1 MSEGCRICTR
11 CSDSKPLECFATR
24 SDTGK
29 TRRQCKQCFLE
40 VGNTWRR
47 ANPDKIKPPVGE
59 AYIKKLESARRWRE
73 ANLAYDAARAQ
84 AYRTRKLNQMP
95 PWADAEVIF
104 QFYDNCPEGY
114 HVDHIVPLKGKT
126 VRGFHVIENLQYL
139 PARENIRKGN
149 RYE

>member
-1 MSEGCRICTR
+1 MLSQV
-11 CSDSKPLECFATR
+11 CSCCQAEKPVAEFYLH
-24 SDTGK
+24 SDGRPRK
-29 TRRQCKQCFLE
+29 QCKLCRNSRNAKWKRE
-40 VGNTWRR
+40 H
-47 ANPDKIKPPVGE
+47 PDKAYKLSEE
-59 AYIKKLESARRWRE
+59 AYQKSLVRTQEWRK

-126 VRGFHVIENLQYL
+126 VRGFHVINNLQYL